1 MPTTNCRHHFTLH
14 VWVYA
19 YVWSWELLCMRVAS
33 RLTSGWIWCLM
44 VWWNMDQLEL
54 LLQHNHNLGM
64 IIITTI
70 LNTANHIPHWIMVVY
85 VECREWY
92 TGTCCHWISWVNPVP
107 LMCLESLIKVWR
119 SVCSLTYL
127 IYLIIAFFETF
138 GHCSDTRIIVY
149 SLISRT
155 MYHPSTLWHPQNHA
169 NIVTTVQ
176 VGKIYQ
182 LKTIIRSLLLEISK
196 TVGNRKRKNP
206 SLVALN
212 KFTSDS
218 DDWLHH
224 PVAGIAAVQRIR
236 ITCISAAEFLSVNF
250 WTLDK

>member
-1 MPTTNCRHHFTLH
+1 
-14 VWVYA
+14 
-19 YVWSWELLCMRVAS
+19 MRVAS

-155 MYHPSTLWHPQNHA
+155 MYHPSTHWHPQNHA
-169 NIVTTVQ
+169 NIVTTIQ
-176 VGKIYQ
+176 VDKIYQ
-182 LKTIIRSLLLEISK
+182 LKTIGHFCWNCWKLLEIGREKIHHWS
-196 TVGNRKRKNP
+196 P
-206 SLVALN
+206 SINSPATPMIG
-212 KFTSDS
+212 F
-218 DDWLHH
+218 
-224 PVAGIAAVQRIR
+224 II
-236 ITCISAAEFLSVNF
+236 LSQE
-250 WTLDK
+250 